1 MRLRAG
7 VAASWL
13 LAALAGALTAL
24 GFEPWHWWPLVP
36 VGVAVLT
43 LLVRGA
49 RARRGAGLG
58 AVYGVAFM
66 LVLLPWLQ
74 VIGTPAWLALAV
86 IEGLFYA
93 LVGAGTALVC
103 RLPGWPLWAAC
114 TWVGAELLRG
124 AVPFGG
130 FPWGRLGHTAV
141 GLPPAH
147 LVGLVGTAG
156 VTFAVALVGTVLAWA
171 LLRVRRRPLRSAVA
185 VAAVCVLVS
194 LPALAGTVLGRP
206 DGGALGPDAGDGARR
221 ASGEVRV
228 AVVQGNVPGVG
239 LDAFAERRAVLDN
252 HVQATLDLARR
263 IAAGQAPRP
272 DFVVWPENSSDLD
285 PYQDAAARADIARAV
300 RAVGVPLLM
309 GSVVGGQDDSDGW
322 RNRVIVWSSQGLP
335 RDYYDKIHPV
345 PFGEYI
351 PLRSVLAPRIPAL
364 DQIPSDM
371 VPGRRPGVLDVA
383 GVRAGVL
390 LCFEVGYDG
399 LVRDLVHRGAELIVV
414 PTNNATYT
422 GTGQIEQQFAM
433 SRLRARETHR
443 SVVVASTNGISGIIG
458 PDGDVL
464 ARAPVR
470 TQAVLEARIPLSQ
483 VITPAMR
490 FGAWIEGVLALVGL
504 LAAAAGALVGMA
516 DRRRRA
522 ARGGPPTA
530 VSPRPDAVDRE
541 TAAW

>member
-7 VAASWL
+7 VAAPWL

-24 GFEPWHWWPLVP
+24 GFEPRHWWPLVP
-36 VGVAVLT
+36 VGVAGLT
-43 LLVRGA
+43 LLARGGV
-49 RARRGAGLG
+49 RRGAVRG

-74 VIGTPAWLALAV
+74 VIGPAAWLALAA
-86 IEGLFYA
+86 IEGLCYA

-103 RLPGWPLWAAC
+103 RLPGWPVWAAC

-124 AVPFGG
+124 SVPFGG

-156 VTFAVALVGTVLAWA
+156 VSFAVALVGTVLAWA
-171 LLRVRRRPLRSAVA
+171 LLRVRRSPLRSVAA
-185 VAAVCVLVS
+185 VAAVCALVC
-194 LPALAGTVLGRP
+194 LPALTGAVLDRP
-206 DGGALGPDAGDGARR
+206 DGGDATGD
-221 ASGEVRV
+221 ASGEVLV
-228 AVVQGNVPGVG
+228 AVVQGNVPGIG

-252 HVQATLDLARR
+252 HVQATLDLAHR
-263 IAAGQAPRP
+263 IEAGRAPRP
-272 DFVVWPENSSDLD
+272 DFVVWPENSSDID
-285 PYQDAAARADIARAV
+285 PYRDAAARADIARAV

-322 RNRVIVWSSQGLP
+322 RNRVIVWSPQGLP

-351 PLRSVLAPRIPAL
+351 PLRSVLAPLVPAL

-399 LVRDLVHRGAELIVV
+399 LVRDLVRRGAELVVV

-458 PDGDVL
+458 PDGEVL

-470 TQAVLEARIPLSQ
+470 AQAVLEQRIPLSRM
-483 VITPAMR
+483 ITPAVR
-490 FGAWIEGVLALVGL
+490 FGGWIEGVLALLGL
-504 LAAAAGALVGMA
+504 LAAAAGALVGVR

-522 ARGGPPTA
+522 ARGEPPA
-530 VSPRPDAVDRE
+530 AASPRSDAADHER
-541 TAAW
+541 AAR